1 MDNRRYQVQVQQ
13 TNKGKHALQG
23 SKPHPETQQKRGI
36 CCKTESK
43 RRPKKNQKPTLYN
56 YSLIPRTDW
65 LFWIKSLSLGKITLF
80 GKSQALKKKKAVVP
94 KSKCSEAFH
103 PLHSLAT
110 VDAAKA
116 NIFVS
121 SLHTPALSSN
131 CFPPHQFKVWDM
143 GWISEYPCL
152 LMPTSSPKHFLSGTA
167 NYFVSHQRPPRFQA
181 VVGSSK
187 SHLCPCWQFQEISLL
202 NFPGSW

>member
-43 RRPKKNQKPTLYN
+43 RRPKKTPKTYSLQLLFNPKNRLVILNKISKFGEN
-56 YSLIPRTDW
+56 YSLWQVTGV
-65 LFWIKSLSLGKITLF
+65 KK
-80 GKSQALKKKKAVVP
+80 KKKKAVVP
-94 KSKCSEAFH
+94 KSKRSEAFH

-131 CFPPHQFKVWDM
+131 CFPPHQFKVWDTWA
-143 GWISEYPCL
+143 G
-152 LMPTSSPKHFLSGTA
+152 FL
-167 NYFVSHQRPPRFQA
+167 NIPVC
-181 VVGSSK
+181 
-187 SHLCPCWQFQEISLL
+187 LCPHLVQSISFLGRQIIL
-202 NFPGSW
+202 SLTRGRRDFKQ

>member
-1 MDNRRYQVQVQQ
+1 MPCRAPNLTLKRSRKEEYAAKQKA
-13 TNKGKHALQG
+13 NAGLK
-23 SKPHPETQQKRGI
+23 KPQKL
-36 CCKTESK
+36 
-43 RRPKKNQKPTLYN
+43 TLYN

-80 GKSQALKKKKAVVP
+80 GKSQALKKKKKAVVP
-94 KSKCSEAFH
+94 KSKRSEAFH

-131 CFPPHQFKVWDM
+131 CFPPHQFKVWDTWA
-143 GWISEYPCL
+143 G
-152 LMPTSSPKHFLSGTA
+152 FL
-167 NYFVSHQRPPRFQA
+167 NIPVC
-181 VVGSSK
+181 
-187 SHLCPCWQFQEISLL
+187 LCPHLVQSISFLGRQIIL
-202 NFPGSW
+202 SLTRGRRDFKQ